1 MDFALIW
8 LSFIIAS
15 VLATFVAFSLV
26 VPSRIRKKPVDGREA
41 AYKHARSWLVKAQL
55 LWGAVVG
62 MTGLAIGNH
71 GLVPTGLIA
80 FGWAPIVHRS
90 SEISKP
96 GRVVKEDIAS
106 KYKDSVLGVL
116 ALFAGVALM
125 SVFTMQT
132 MARIERHEAEEAAYN
147 QVVTYH
153 LDADGHKLEGDILS
167 YPVSNLGTSISGDT
181 YRWVE
186 RHSDGTLVTQ
196 VVKRTSANKSS
207 FGVIVKD
214 DLPAADTEARV
225 ERITEYK
232 VKGADIAAGKKL
244 CAYKSDL
251 ENLFNGLPECGDG
264 MTRARFVKTQV
275 IIHVPAGSADKMLPV
290 VPE

>member
-15 VLATFVAFSLV
+15 VLATLVAFSLV
-26 VPSRIRKKPVDGREA
+26 VPSRIRKKPVDEREA
-41 AYKHARSWLVKAQL
+41 AYKRARSWLVKAQL

-71 GLVPTGLIA
+71 GLVLTGLIA

-132 MARIERHEAEEAAYN
+132 MARIERHEAEDAAYN
-147 QVVTYH
+147 QTVTYH

-167 YPVSNLGTSISGDT
+167 YPVSNLGTNISGDT

-186 RHSDGTLVTQ
+186 RHSDGALVTQ
-196 VVKRTSANKSS
+196 IVKKTSTGKSS
-207 FGVIVKD
+207 GVIIKD
-214 DLPAADTEARV
+214 DLPATDTEARV

-232 VKGADIAAGKKL
+232 VKGDDIAAGKEV
-244 CAYKSDL
+244 CAQKYDL
-251 ENLFNGLPECGDG
+251 EYLFNRLPECREG
-264 MTRARFVKTQV
+264 MTQARFMKTQV
-275 IIHVPAGSADKMLPV
+275 IIHVPAGSADRMLPV